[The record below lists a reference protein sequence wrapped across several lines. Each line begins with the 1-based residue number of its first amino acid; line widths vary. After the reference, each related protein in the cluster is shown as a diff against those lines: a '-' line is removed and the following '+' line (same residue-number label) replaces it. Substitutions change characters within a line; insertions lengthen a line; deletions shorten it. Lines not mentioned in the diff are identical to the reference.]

1 MDDLRVTCI
10 VKGDGQLAHERVK
23 SIGGVDAEGKRWKLS
38 VEEAIA
44 GISVGKWRFYT
55 YTGGFSFWLVVAV
68 SSQGYKYLKTDHDG
82 EQPINLLSLRSCP
95 PD

>member
-1 MDDLRVTCI
+1 MYREGGWSI
-10 VKGDGQLAHERVK
+10 AHERVK